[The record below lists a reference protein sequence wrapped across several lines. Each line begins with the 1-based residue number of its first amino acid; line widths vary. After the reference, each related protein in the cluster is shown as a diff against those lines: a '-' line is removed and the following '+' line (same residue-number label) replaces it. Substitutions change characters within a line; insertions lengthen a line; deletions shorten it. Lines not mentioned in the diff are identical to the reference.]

1 MWKVKRMNTARIV
14 VLTIAIG
21 AGGTYPASGSDHQ
34 PAAPEPAAQ
43 LQTVDIPVAK
53 GDIGPGQP
61 LKPVDMQRQ
70 SGTLTLALR
79 SIADI
84 NMVKNKTDD
93 QLNRRGESISA
104 VRYGVASQQS
114 VQT

>member
-1 MWKVKRMNTARIV
+1 MESEAYEYRSHCRFDHRHRRWRQP
-14 VLTIAIG
+14 
-21 AGGTYPASGSDHQ
+21 YPASGSDHQ

-43 LQTVDIPVAK
+43 LQTIDIPVAK

-70 SGTLTLALR
+70 SGTLSLALR
-79 SIADI
+79 CITDI
-84 NMVKNKTDD
+84 NMVKTKTDD
-93 QLNRRGESISA
+93 QPNRRGESISA

-114 VQT
+114 VQK